1 MFNISSDI
9 AMAKMFSYSSSKYAL
24 PHWGYNRASLSQ
36 CNWNFQLF
44 LFSLSCC
51 IFILISSSLFCSF
64 LFNLLLLIGVSL
76 VLIFSINQ
84 SSSTTLI
91 SFCVVLS
98 VSYLKNHIFVII
110 IMQWVVFEKHKGRSF
125 NAQNK
130 SSGEMSNR
138 VFETYKIL
146 SYHMVSICSI
156 YHLT

>member
-91 SFCVVLS
+91 SFWFFNNHRDLLYEDLRGYFGITISFFSLYKPIIYTYLS
-98 VSYLKNHIFVII
+98 SKYWIQLY
-110 IMQWVVFEKHKGRSF
+110 QWS
-125 NAQNK
+125 
-130 SSGEMSNR
+130 
-138 VFETYKIL
+138 
-146 SYHMVSICSI
+146 
-156 YHLT
+156 